1 VSFLNWISGLP
12 LQLLFPFQGCLPS
25 LSSHIKP
32 HTKLPIAGPKQA
44 SLHRKKSILLLTG
57 HVNFL
62 GRTCIIVSH
71 KTREKK
77 IVTREE
83 IESGSHEYV
92 SRKNICKRL
101 KKSRELFFFHLNNIC
116 VILLHLKI
124 KIKIKIKFLKM
135 TPKKGVSLCT

>member
-1 VSFLNWISGLP
+1 LP

-25 LSSHIKP
+25 LSSHLKP

-62 GRTCIIVSH
+62 GRTSIIISQ

-83 IESGSHEYV
+83 IESGVHTNMYLVKISV
-92 SRKNICKRL
+92 RGK

-124 KIKIKIKFLKM
+124 KIKIKFLKM